1 MIKRKFELLFAMLM
15 LSSVFNYIQAQSLK
29 VTGTVTQKL
38 DNKALAGASIRLSKS
53 NTAVVTDSEGNY
65 SIDVPQAGATLVVSY
80 VGMST
85 IERKVTSSG
94 VQNFSLVENNAKKD
108 LDEVVVIGYGTQKI
122 TKVSGAIS
130 TVKAADI
137 EKAQAVRIE
146 EAIQGRAAGVTVI
159 QSGSPGVKPTF
170 LIRGIPSYN
179 GSQPLVI
186 VDGSQQTLDDLNS
199 INPADIES
207 VNILKDAS
215 ATAIYGVGGGNGV
228 IVVTTKNGKKNQ
240 KTQFTLSS
248 SYGMQQAERTI
259 GVLNATEYGAMLNEG
274 STTSGGPIIF
284 NDLSKLG
291 VGTNWQNEVFKTAP
305 IQNHSITASGGSD
318 KISYF
323 LSAGITDQAGI
334 LGGGSKSKYQR
345 SNFTANLNFQ
355 LTPKLKF
362 IVNAT
367 QVLLSSKGVR
377 EGTWN
382 GVIGEA
388 LNFDPTVPVLNTTAN
403 TVGTYGFSKLI
414 LGEVHNPLT
423 QLDNTYNKNNGN
435 KIYGKFEGQYDI
447 LKNLKLTARIGYT
460 NYIDNV
466 KSFDP
471 LVFYGVNNIDNSLN
485 ADGSTVAGKHN
496 SVSTSRNNYFNYNA
510 ETFANY
516 DFKIKDKHHFETTA
530 GFRIGKNSGN
540 AVGASKQD
548 VPFNSWSF
556 ASLQAAT
563 GTNTATNVLANTGY
577 AYEFFSKAVSYFG
590 RVNYDYQNKYLAS
603 VTVRRD
609 GSSEFVEAKKYGT
622 FYSGSLGWVV
632 SKEDFFNVPAINF
645 LKLRGSY
652 GEVGSSN
659 GAGLQAASIITG
671 GTYTNIGNNNGYYF
685 NGVFYPG
692 SSIGSQIN
700 PQLLGWESNIQLNT
714 GFELTMLKN
723 KLSITADYFDR
734 KVKNLIFTGTQSLFI
749 GTVPTPASNVGST
762 KSTGL
767 DLLVSY
773 NDKLFKNLKLNTSL
787 SFTTAKNLV
796 TETNADGS
804 AKIPGGYYF
813 NGQSQTVTV
822 FEKGQ
827 APGYFY
833 GYKTNGLF
841 QTIDDVKTGA
851 KQMGAQPGD
860 IRYVDVNNDGVIDS
874 KDQTKIGNPFPK
886 FVMGWNLGLDYKNFD
901 FTAFTYFSYGNDI
914 YRAYERNANYSNK
927 FRGILARWTGANST
941 NDAAN
946 PRYTFTDPNNNARV
960 SDRFVEDGSFV
971 KIKNLQLGYT
981 LPSSIAKGVFS
992 KIRFYGAV
1000 KNAFTFTKY
1009 SGYDP
1014 EISGGILGTGVDL
1027 GTYPQARTFLLG
1039 LDLKF

>member
-1 MIKRKFELLFAMLM
+1 MKQKLTLLCGIFV
-15 LSSVFNYIQAQSLK
+15 LSSMFNYIFAQNAQ
-29 VTGTVTQKL
+29 VTGKVTQKS
-38 DNKALAGASIRLSKS
+38 NNQPLASVSVGLK
-53 NTAVVTDSEGNY
+53 NGTAATVTDDNGNY
-65 SIDVPQAGATLVVSY
+65 SISIPKEGATLVVSY
-80 VGMST
+80 VGLATM
-85 IERKVTSSG
+85 ERKVTGGG
-94 VQNFSLVENNAKKD
+94 VVNFSLEQNDTKND

-130 TVKAADI
+130 SVKAADI

-146 EAIQGRAAGVTVI
+146 EAIQGRASGVTVI

-186 VDGSQQTLDDLNS
+186 VDGSQQTLDDFNS
-199 INPADIES
+199 INPADVES
-207 VNILKDAS
+207 INILKDAS

-228 IVVTTKNGKKNQ
+228 IVVTTKTGRKNQ
-240 KTQFTLSS
+240 KTQFSLAS
-248 SYGMQQAERTI
+248 SYGMQEAERTI
-259 GVLNATEYGAMLNEG
+259 GVLNATEYAAMLNEG
-274 STTSGGPIIF
+274 STLSGGPIIF

-291 VGTNWQNEVFKTAP
+291 VGTNWQNEVFKQAP
-305 IQNHSITASGGSD
+305 IQAHTLTASGGSD
-318 KISYF
+318 KMSYF

-334 LGGGSKSKYQR
+334 LGGGDKSKYQR

-355 LTPKLKF
+355 LTSKLKF

-367 QVLLSSKGVR
+367 QVLLNSKGVR

-388 LNFDPTVPVLNTTAN
+388 LNFDPTVPVLNTVPN
-403 TVGTYGFSKLI
+403 TIGKYGFSNLI

-423 QLDNTYNKNNGN
+423 DLENTYNNNDGN
-435 KIYGKFEGQYDI
+435 KLYGKFELQYDI
-447 LKNLKLTARIGYT
+447 FKNLKVTSRFGYT

-466 KSFDP
+466 KSFSP
-471 LVFYGVNNIDNSLN
+471 LIFYGVNNIDNSLN
-485 ADGSTVAGKHN
+485 ADGSTVTGRHN
-496 SVSTSRNNYFNYNA
+496 SVSSSRNNFFNYNA
-510 ETFANY
+510 ETYANY
-516 DFKIKDKHHFETTA
+516 DFKLKENHHFETTA

-540 AVGASKQD
+540 AVGASRQD
-548 VPFNSWSF
+548 VPFNSYSF

-563 GTNTATNVLANTGY
+563 GNNTATNVLANTGY
-577 AYEFFSKAVSYFG
+577 AYQFFNKAISYFG

-603 VTVRRD
+603 ATVRRD

-632 SKEDFFNVPAINF
+632 SKENFFNVPFINF

-659 GAGLQAASIITG
+659 GAGLQASSIVTG
-671 GTYTNIGNNNGYYF
+671 GTYNTIGNNNGYYF
-685 NGVFYPG
+685 GGVFYPG
-692 SSIGSQIN
+692 STIGSQIN
-700 PQLLGWESNIQLNT
+700 PQLLGWESNIQFNT
-714 GFELTMLKN
+714 GFELTILKN
-723 KLSITADYFDR
+723 KVSITADYFSR

-749 GTVPTPASNVGST
+749 GTIPTPASNVGST
-762 KSTGL
+762 KSSGL
-767 DLLVSY
+767 DLLLSY
-773 NDKLFKNLKLNTSL
+773 NDQFFKKLKLNTSV
-787 SFTTAKNLV
+787 SFTTSKNLV

-804 AKIPGGYYF
+804 AKIPGGGYF

-841 QTIDDVKTGA
+841 QTSDDVKNAPAQT
-851 KQMGAQPGD
+851 GAQPGD
-860 IRYVDVNNDGVIDS
+860 IRYVDVNGDGVINS
-874 KDQTKIGNPFPK
+874 KDQTEIGNPFPK
-886 FVMGWNLGLDYKNFD
+886 FVMGWNIGLEYKNFD
-901 FTAFTYFSYGNDI
+901 FTAFTYISYGNDI
-914 YRAYERNANYSNK
+914 YRAYERNSNYSNK
-927 FRGILARWTGANST
+927 FRNILARWTGPNTT

-960 SDRFVEDGSFV
+960 SDRFVEDGSFA

-981 LPSSIAKGVFS
+981 LPAAIAKGVFN

-1009 SGYDP
+1009 SGFDP

-1027 GTYPQARTFLLG
+1027 GTYPQARTYLFG
-1039 LDLKF
+1039 LDLRF

>member
-1 MIKRKFELLFAMLM
+1 MKQKLTLLCGIFV
-15 LSSVFNYIQAQSLK
+15 LSSMFNYIFAQNAQ
-29 VTGTVTQKL
+29 VTGKVTQKS
-38 DNKALAGASIRLSKS
+38 NNQPLASVSVGLK
-53 NTAVVTDSEGNY
+53 NGTAATVTDNNGNY
-65 SIDVPQAGATLVVSY
+65 SISIPKEGATLVVSY
-80 VGMST
+80 VGMAT
-85 IERKVTSSG
+85 MEKKVNGAG
-94 VQNFSLVENNAKKD
+94 VVNFSLEQNNSKND
-108 LDEVVVIGYGTQKI
+108 LDEVVVIGYGTQKV

-130 TVKAADI
+130 SVKAVDI

-146 EAIQGRAAGVTVI
+146 EAIQGRASGVTVI

-186 VDGSQQTLDDLNS
+186 VDGSQQTLDDFNS
-199 INPADIES
+199 INPADVES
-207 VNILKDAS
+207 INILKDAA

-228 IVVTTKNGKKNQ
+228 IVVTTKTGRKNQ
-240 KTQFTLSS
+240 KTQFSLAS
-248 SYGMQQAERTI
+248 SYGMQEAERTI
-259 GVLNATEYGAMLNEG
+259 GVLNATEYAAMLNEG
-274 STTSGGPIIF
+274 STLSGGPIIF

-291 VGTNWQNEVFKTAP
+291 VGTNWQNEVFKKAP
-305 IQNHSITASGGSD
+305 IQAHTLTATGGSD
-318 KISYF
+318 KTSYF

-334 LGGGSKSKYQR
+334 LGGRDKSKYQR

-355 LTPKLKF
+355 LTSKLKF

-367 QVLLSSKGVR
+367 QVLLNSKGVR

-388 LNFDPTVPVLNTTAN
+388 LNFDPTVPVLNTVPN
-403 TVGTYGFSKLI
+403 TIGKYGFSKLI

-423 QLDNTYNKNNGN
+423 DLENTYNNNDGN
-435 KIYGKFEGQYDI
+435 KLYGKFELQYDI
-447 LKNLKLTARIGYT
+447 FKNLKVTSRFGYT

-466 KSFDP
+466 KSFSP
-471 LVFYGVNNIDNSLN
+471 LIFYGVNNIDNSLN
-485 ADGSTVAGKHN
+485 ADGSTVTGRHN
-496 SVSTSRNNYFNYNA
+496 SVSSSRNNYFNYNA

-516 DFKIKDKHHFETTA
+516 DFNLKQNHHFETTV

-540 AVGASKQD
+540 AVGASRQD
-548 VPFNSWSF
+548 VPFNSYSF

-563 GTNTATNVLANTGY
+563 GNNTATNVLANTGY
-577 AYEFFSKAVSYFG
+577 AYQFFNKAISYFG

-603 VTVRRD
+603 ATVRRD

-632 SKEDFFNVPAINF
+632 SKENFFNVPFINF

-659 GAGLQAASIITG
+659 GAGLQASSIVTG
-671 GTYTNIGNNNGYYF
+671 GTYNTIGNNNGYYF
-685 NGVFYPG
+685 GGVFYPG
-692 SSIGSQIN
+692 STIGSQVN
-700 PQLLGWESNIQLNT
+700 PQLLGWESNIQFNT
-714 GFELTMLKN
+714 GFELSILKN
-723 KLSITADYFDR
+723 KVALTADYFSR
-734 KVKNLIFTGTQSLFI
+734 RVKNLIFTGTQSLFI
-749 GTVPTPASNVGST
+749 GTIPTPASNVGST
-762 KSTGL
+762 KSSGL
-767 DLLVSY
+767 DLLLSY
-773 NDKLFKNLKLNTSL
+773 NDEFFMKLRLNTSV
-787 SFTTAKNLV
+787 SFTTSKNLV

-804 AKIPGGYYF
+804 AKIPGGGYF

-833 GYKTNGLF
+833 GYRTNGLF
-841 QTIDDVKTGA
+841 QTSDDIKNAPAQT
-851 KQMGAQPGD
+851 GAQPGD
-860 IRYVDVNNDGVIDS
+860 IRYVDINGDGVINS
-874 KDQTKIGNPFPK
+874 KDQTNIGNPFPK
-886 FVMGWNLGLDYKNFD
+886 FVMGWNLGLEYKNFD
-901 FTAFTYFSYGNDI
+901 FTAFTYISYGNDI

-927 FRGILARWTGANST
+927 FRNILARWTGPNTT

-960 SDRFVEDGSFV
+960 SDRFVEDGSFA

-981 LPSSIAKGVFS
+981 LPTTIAKGIFN

-1009 SGYDP
+1009 SGFDP

-1027 GTYPQARTFLLG
+1027 GTYPQARTYLFG
-1039 LDLKF
+1039 LDLRF